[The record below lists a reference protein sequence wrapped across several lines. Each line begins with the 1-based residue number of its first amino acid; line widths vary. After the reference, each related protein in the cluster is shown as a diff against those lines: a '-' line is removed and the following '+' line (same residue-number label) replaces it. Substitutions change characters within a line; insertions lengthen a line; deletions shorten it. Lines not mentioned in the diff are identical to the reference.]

1 MTAMMSYLC
10 RLRPLSARGARS
22 IASSAPR
29 LDEMRL
35 RSSAQDFLYRGKLA
49 PRGMDERLRSLDLPK
64 IDLNEEQRAMFNTVK
79 DCIYDS
85 NWEGALEVYQKL
97 PQEIDSSWQPVMR
110 VILNCFCKS
119 LRYREAAMVFERFPA
134 RDTLA
139 YNMYL
144 NLLAR
149 LKHTRDFDRVL
160 RRMEDENI
168 PQSSVTICAILSM
181 CKETSDWQQALQLLE
196 GLKSDTDADSSIEIP
211 YLLAMTACARARAKD
226 KVNEL
231 FQEGKQNA
239 NFRVK
244 CSHYNTLIVACG
256 TDAAAAREVV
266 DQMKADGFE
275 PSGSD
280 WRALLSAHREDLQG
294 QRGIYSQM
302 REVSPSEPLEEAW
315 AILLRSAIEEDNS
328 DAVNWVMEEMSRNG
342 CSVDSE
348 QAARVPSLRRAVAQ
362 LSEWQ
367 QLRQL
372 GAPAEADAPAEAPAA
387 SEASEAALPEGWQ
400 STLDPSSGQRYYWH
414 AGDPAGTTT
423 WERPS

>member
-1 MTAMMSYLC
+1 M
-10 RLRPLSARGARS
+10 
-22 IASSAPR
+22 
-29 LDEMRL
+29 
-35 RSSAQDFLYRGKLA
+35 
-49 PRGMDERLRSLDLPK
+49 DLPK
-64 IDLNEEQRAMFNTVK
+64 IELTEEQRAMFNTVK

-85 NWEGALEVYQKL
+85 HWEGALEVYQKI
-97 PQEIDSSWQPVMR
+97 PEEIDSSWQPVMR

-119 LRYREAAMVFERFPA
+119 LRHREAAMVFERFPG

-149 LKHTRDFDRVL
+149 LRHTRDFDKVL
-160 RRMEDENI
+160 QRMEEENI
-168 PQSSVTICAILSM
+168 PQSSVTICAIMSM
-181 CKETSDWQQALQLLE
+181 CKETNDWQQALQLLE
-196 GLKSDTDADSSIEIP
+196 GLKSDTDADSSIEVP

-231 FQEGKQNA
+231 FQEGKRNA

-256 TDAAAAREVV
+256 TDAAAAREVF
-266 DQMKADGFE
+266 DQMKAEGFE

-280 WRALLSAHREDLQG
+280 WRALLSSHREDLQG
-294 QRGIYSQM
+294 QRGVYNEM

-315 AILLRSAIEEDNS
+315 AILLRSAIQEDNS
-328 DAVNWVMEEMSRNG
+328 EAVNWAVEEMSRNG
-342 CSVDSE
+342 CSLDSE
-348 QAARVPSLRRAVAQ
+348 HAARVPSLRRAVAQ

-367 QLRQL
+367 QLRPQESAESQA
-372 GAPAEADAPAEAPAA
+372 APAEA
-387 SEASEAALPEGWQ
+387 ALPDGWQ

-414 AGDPAGTTT
+414 VGDPAGTTT